1 MMVCNQITGN
11 IIMKLHWKITRV
23 HISYY
28 RNCQCSCTVK
38 SSCVCCK
45 QLTHPVIYCP
55 VDLPLLVSQDWSTAV
70 SGYFVSLP
78 SIQLSAWWW
87 TCDRSCSKQ
96 PVQRVMMP
104 AIKGS
109 ATQAWEISP
118 WGWGRGESCRT
129 LLFYTPSWLPRG
141 RLMFQKYAHSSEAAL
156 IISPL

>member
-1 MMVCNQITGN
+1 MVCNQITGN
-11 IIMKLHWKITRV
+11 IIMKWHLKITRV
-23 HISYY
+23 HILYC
-28 RNCQCSCTVK
+28 RNRQCSCTVR

-55 VDLPLLVSQDWSTAV
+55 VDFPLLVSRDWSTAV

-104 AIKGS
+104 TIKGS
-109 ATQAWEISP
+109 ATRAWEISP
-118 WGWGRGESCRT
+118 WGRGWVVGGDGVLQNTAFFS
-129 LLFYTPSWLPRG
+129 LPPGCLEGGWCFRCMHTAP
-141 RLMFQKYAHSSEAAL
+141 RW
-156 IISPL
+156 P